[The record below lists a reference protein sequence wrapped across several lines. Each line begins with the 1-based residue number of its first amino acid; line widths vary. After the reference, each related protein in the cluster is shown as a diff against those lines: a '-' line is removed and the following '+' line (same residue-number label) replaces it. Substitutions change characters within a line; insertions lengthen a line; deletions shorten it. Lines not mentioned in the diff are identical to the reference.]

1 MGKIKNLLTEADAG
15 QVKWSGTLDD
25 FKAKFVGSNGAKFG
39 LDMSVTPID
48 YMSKGDTKLLDTLW
62 KDDTSYSDFDDN
74 GYACVCYDSES
85 RGHGNL
91 DSSTITKVS
100 QMFVD
105 ILVAR
110 FKSKGIQYV
119 YFQSKRPISKQIHAI
134 IVPKIAS
141 KLGLQVKPI
150 KTGWVIGKDSFK

>member
-1 MGKIKNLLTEADAG
+1 MRKIKNLLTEADAG

-25 FKAKFVGSNGAKFG
+25 FKAKFVGPNGAKFG

-74 GYACVCYDSES
+74 GFACVCYDSES
-85 RGHGNL
+85 KGHGNL

-150 KTGWVIGKDSFK
+150 KTGWVVGKDIFK

>member
-1 MGKIKNLLTEADAG
+1 
-15 QVKWSGTLDD
+15 
-25 FKAKFVGSNGAKFG
+25 
-39 LDMSVTPID
+39 
-48 YMSKGDTKLLDTLW
+48 
-62 KDDTSYSDFDDN
+62 
-74 GYACVCYDSES
+74 
-85 RGHGNL
+85 
-91 DSSTITKVS
+91 
-100 QMFVD
+100 MFVD

-119 YFQSKRPISKQIHAI
+119 YFQSKRPISKKIHAI